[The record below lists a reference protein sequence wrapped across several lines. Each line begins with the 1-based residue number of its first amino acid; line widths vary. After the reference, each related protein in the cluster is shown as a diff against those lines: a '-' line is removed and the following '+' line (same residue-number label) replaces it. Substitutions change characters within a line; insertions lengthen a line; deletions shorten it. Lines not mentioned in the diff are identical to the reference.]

1 MPAPTISEFQII
13 VNVTS
18 NDSTKGTIT
27 SGGGTHSSSVYVCSN
42 TERNVPR
49 FTAVATAKSGYAFSS
64 WQVISTT
71 GPSGY
76 SARVVFGSQYSSS
89 TTILGCGT
97 LPEPSSAYT
106 ELKYITINIQAIFV
120 GQYTLTTGVNNSSM
134 GTVSPSG
141 SNTYVYGTTV
151 SVTATPKTGYKFNNW
166 STGSTA
172 NPLSVTM
179 TSSLSLTANF
189 AGNIYT
195 VTLNKNGGSGGSAS
209 VTATYGLSM
218 PTATMPTR
226 TGYDFTGYYDA
237 VDGGNQYYKSD
248 GTSFKAWD
256 KASNTTLYAQWKK
269 KKYTL
274 TLQVN
279 YVARG
284 KVVPDPEGT
293 SAGTGKYTYDYGTQV
308 TLTATPFTAW
318 KFNQWT
324 VGSTSTLPQIVVT
337 VTANATYKA
346 EFVKDT
352 SYVFGQYRSQVKVA
366 KASSQSSWG
375 TVSTE
380 VKQGTT
386 WMATDIISG
395 YKDITW
401 SGVYCPVSGRIKA
414 VPNRGYR
421 FVNWQISKSYAPSAP
436 DDSAVITYGTPTFD
450 DEEALTE
457 ISVNPRMKGTTD
469 LLGEYGNET
478 QNLVTYTATA
488 SFAQLPQYTVTLS
501 ANPTSGGTV
510 TGGGTYYGSESVTI
524 TATPSEGMRFVS
536 WMDSNDTVST
546 NPTYTFTISS
556 NRTFTAS
563 FRRDPDYVYKTAN
576 GQPATFRVK
585 VQPFVKSGQEDYGT
599 VSGTDLTSSYANIT
613 GAGLIKSVTATIVA
627 TPNIGYKFSKWTW
640 TETTHSDWYEPDSN
654 VDLSFDSSSSR
665 ETTAIASAKFAGSLD
680 ENYSYFD
687 KQDVVFKVQATFTE
701 DSYTVGTATND
712 ASMGT
717 VTGGG
722 NAKYLSQKTVTAVP
736 KSGYQVYQWELLGPS
751 QAYLIERVTTHSNT
765 YTFTM
770 PSNAVVAK
778 AYFQP
783 IALSDY
789 KVGIHITSSEGGSAS
804 KEDTYYSD
812 YSDITVAG
820 VRKYFS
826 VENVTVTALPGYSFS
841 EWEVTLEREPAQ
853 WVSPTSTSSPKS
865 SWYGWATDNPYSTG
879 NTYDLNT
886 DVFYVGTVNG
896 DYTKDRNVLIKF
908 NAKFVKLTDA
918 PYHVSFHAIA
928 GTGGTITQGG
938 AIQNSAI
945 KELGTAVGIYNSPIN
960 CQPNTGYHFTGWT
973 WLEPVWTNEY
983 ASSSYLNK
991 SLSSASTTASN
1002 LVTIEARWDKKSG
1015 VVYDMDGE
1023 SISVKIQA
1031 NFSNQYTA
1039 TFNKTGGTGGTNT
1052 VTATYGSAMPTI
1064 TIPHKSGYKFVG
1076 YFDSRNGNIK
1086 YYNEDGTS
1094 ARTWDM
1100 AQNATL
1106 YAHWELAGAKVM
1118 VYTSTGWKECGGIKK
1133 CTSISGGT
1141 PTWVKAPVMKAKNT
1155 STSIIWT

>member
-1 MPAPTISEFQII
+1 MAIGTYTFSVQIATSSTNGTVSPNYTITVGTNNTGSTISKSYGSSPTQIVATPNSGYRFSKWQI
-13 VNVTS
+13 TWLWDGSATQPSGASKSCILESGETS
-18 NDSTKGTIT
+18 ATTRVFATVKYPVSTTNHTVLLKI
-27 SGGGTHSSSVYVCSN
+27 
-42 TERNVPR
+42 
-49 FTAVATAKSGYAFSS
+49 TAVFAK
-64 WQVISTT
+64 IPT
-71 GPSGY
+71 
-76 SARVVFGSQYSSS
+76 
-89 TTILGCGT
+89 
-97 LPEPSSAYT
+97 
-106 ELKYITINIQAIFV
+106 
-120 GQYTLTTGVNNSSM
+120 YTLTTSSNNDDMGIVRPTGSS
-134 GTVSPSG
+134 
-141 SNTYVYGTTV
+141 TYYEGKPV
-151 SVTATPKTGYKFNNW
+151 SVTATPYTGYKFNNW
-166 STGSTA
+166 STGQTT
-172 NPLSVTM
+172 NPLALIMNSNYNIVG
-179 TSSLSLTANF
+179 NF
-189 AGNIYT
+189 AGNTYT
-195 VTLNKNGGSGGSAS
+195 VTLNRNGGDGGTTS
-209 VTATYGLSM
+209 VTATYGSAM
-218 PTATMPTR
+218 PKITIPTR
-226 TGYDFTGYYDA
+226 TGYDFNGYYDKTS
-237 VDGGNQYYKSD
+237 GGNQYYNND

-256 KASNTTLYAQWKK
+256 KTSNTTLYAQWKK

-274 TLQVN
+274 TLQDATGGTIIPN
-279 YVARG
+279 PA
-284 KVVPDPEGT
+284 GT

-318 KFNQWT
+318 KFSKWT
-324 VGSTSTLPQIVVT
+324 VGSTSTLAQTVVT

-352 SYVFGQYRSQVKVA
+352 SYVFGRYRSQVKVA
-366 KASSQSSWG
+366 KASGQSSWG

-395 YKDITW
+395 YKNITW
-401 SGVYCPVSGRIKA
+401 NGVYCPVNGRIKA
-414 VPNRGYR
+414 VPKRGYR
-421 FVNWQISKSYAPSAP
+421 FVNWQISRSYKPKAS
-436 DDSAVITYGTPTFD
+436 DDSAVITYGTPTFSE
-450 DEEALTE
+450 EEALTE

-469 LLGEYGNET
+469 LLGEYGDGT
-478 QNLVTYTATA
+478 QNFVTYTATA
-488 SFAQLPQYTVTLS
+488 SFAKLPQYTVTLS
-501 ANPTSGGTV
+501 ADPTSGGTV
-510 TGGGTYYGSESVTI
+510 TGGGTYYGGESVTI
-524 TATPSEGMRFVS
+524 TATPSEGMRFTS
-536 WMDSNDTVST
+536 WSDSNDTVST
-546 NPTYTFTISS
+546 NPTYTFTIFS

-563 FRRDPDYVYKTAN
+563 FRRDPDYVYKTAT
-576 GQPATFRVK
+576 GQPATFRVR
-585 VQPFVKSGQEDYGT
+585 VEPFVKSGQENYGT
-599 VSGTDLTSSYANIT
+599 VSGTNLTSEYVDIT
-613 GAGLIKSVTATIVA
+613 GRGLIKSVTATIVA
-627 TPNIGYKFSKWTW
+627 SPKKGYKFSKWTW
-640 TETTHSDWYEPDSN
+640 TGTIHSDWYEPDSN
-654 VDLSFDSSSSR
+654 VDLKFDSSSSR

-722 NAKYLSQKTVTAVP
+722 SARYLSQKTVTAVP
-736 KSGYQVYQWELLGPS
+736 TSGYQVYQWELLGPS

-783 IALSDY
+783 IVLSDY
-789 KVGIHITSSEGGSAS
+789 KVGIHITSSAGGNAS

-826 VENVTVTALPGYSFS
+826 VENVTVTALPGYAFS

-886 DVFYVGTVNG
+886 QVFYVGTVNG
-896 DYTKDRNVLIKF
+896 DYTKDRNVLIHF
-908 NAKFVKLTDA
+908 NAKFVKLSDA
-918 PYHVSFHAIA
+918 PYHVSFRAIA
-928 GTGGTITQGG
+928 GAGGTITQGG
-938 AIQNSAI
+938 ATQNSAI
-945 KELGTAVGIYNSPIN
+945 KELGTAVGIYNSPIG
-960 CQPNTGYHFTGWT
+960 CQPNTGYYFTGWT
-973 WLEPVWTNEY
+973 WLEPVWSNEY
-983 ASSSYLNK
+983 ASTSYLNK

-1015 VVYDMDGE
+1015 VVYDVGGE

-1052 VTATYGSAMPTI
+1052 ITATYGSQMPTI

-1076 YFDSRNGNIK
+1076 YFDARNGGTK

-1094 ARTWDM
+1094 ARTWDK
-1100 AQNATL
+1100 ASNATL
-1106 YAHWELAGAKVM
+1106 YAHWELAGAKIM